1 MREAVALLSWYRR
14 KRRDLPWR
22 RTRDPWAIW
31 VSEVMLQQTRVEHAV
46 AYFERF
52 LARFPSVAALAEA
65 PLADALAAW
74 SGLGYYRRLR
84 LLHRAAQR
92 VVESGGAIPSTA
104 EHLRRLP
111 GVGDDK

>member
-31 VSEVMLQQTRVEHAV
+31 GSEVMLQQTRVEHVV
-46 AYFERF
+46 ACFERF
-52 LARFPSVAALAEA
+52 RARFPPVPALAEA

-74 SGLGYYRRLR
+74 SGLGYSRRLR

-92 VVESGGAIPSTA
+92 GGERGGAVPSTA
-104 EHLRRLP
+104 
-111 GVGDDK
+111 